1 MSSGTQKA
9 VKKACVACGQEFSGE
24 MTNCP
29 EDGTQLTPL
38 TQEAQIGSIL
48 ADKYEI
54 IDVIG
59 GGAMGL
65 VYKAKHL
72 LMKRSVAIKMLHPN
86 AVASSTTLQRFQQ
99 EAEAAS
105 CLNHPNILTV
115 FDFGVTAQGQPYLV
129 MDYLEGTNLSTLIE
143 KETYIQFRRAL
154 GIFLQMAAALQHAHS
169 KGVIHRDLKP
179 SNIMLVKFEGDEDF
193 VKIVDFGIAKVLNRD
208 TSSDEPDSSGNL
220 TRTGEIFGSPLYM
233 SPEQCRGRKLDA
245 RSDIYS
251 MGCVMYRVLTG
262 KPPLVGIDLLEC
274 MYKHVN
280 EMPAPFCEAC
290 PDFNIPPDFEAVIF
304 KALAKDPD
312 DRYQQMSELRQAL
325 DVFNQSLTHRVR
337 AYETVEVDF
346 KPPAQKETRKVQV
359 TTGTKALLPPDDD
372 SDSSAP
378 QDSNQGA
385 QNATQSAPPA
395 QNASGALSAMSNF
408 GDTKDSQSFSNAQ
421 GNALEATTQG
431 SSQTPAQET
440 PSPGIAAGAKAIDI
454 KVWIA
459 IGVVLLALP
468 VVAMMMGGK
477 KDSKDNPPIVGTAT
491 GFDHTSSP
499 PAASGSLMDQGL
511 HAYKNGNFA
520 DAEKFFSDAAKEAKE
535 KHDAKQQA
543 IAINQLVKAYYA
555 DGKYGEAGKEA
566 KELIAVLVNAKDKS
580 SPIYAEAL
588 CNQAYVY
595 MAERDFGKA
604 LPLLEESLKIRK
616 TLTGPEHGDDA
627 ADSLSGLAEI
637 ASIQGQYKKA
647 IDYET
652 EAVSLRKKYAKP
664 SDPELADEL
673 NKLAQA
679 YEYDGIKSHKVS
691 HLKASE
697 LLYRE
702 ALKIYQDSLG
712 PEDPKV
718 AKNLMY
724 IGTLQFQ
731 QGKNAQAEA
740 LFTQAIDMRKKASG
754 VKPDPTV
761 AECMVALS
769 MLYVEEKKFSLAR
782 ETFNKAIEIRKSANG
797 PDDPMIAKWQ
807 RSFNSALSG
816 FGK

>member
-1 MSSGTQKA
+1 MSSGTQKTT
-9 VKKACVACGQEFSGE
+9 KKACVACGQEFSGE
-24 MTNCP
+24 MTTCP

-38 TQEAQIGSIL
+38 TQEQSVGSIL

-54 IDVIG
+54 IEVIG

-72 LMKRSVAIKMLHPN
+72 LMKRQVAIKMLHPN
-86 AVASSTTLQRFQQ
+86 AVASANTLQRFQQ

-129 MDYLEGTNLSTLIE
+129 MDYLEGTNLATLIE
-143 KETYIQFRRAL
+143 KETCIPFRRAL
-154 GIFLQMAAALQHAHS
+154 GIFLQMAAGLQHAHS

-179 SNIMLVKFEGDEDF
+179 SNIMLVSFEGDEDF

-208 TSSDEPDSSGNL
+208 SASDEPDSSGNL

-280 EMPAPFCEAC
+280 EMPAPFCDAC
-290 PDFNIPPDFEAVIF
+290 PDFNIPPDFESVIF

-346 KPPAQKETRKVQV
+346 KPQPQKETRKVQV

-372 SDSSAP
+372 GA
-378 QDSNQGA
+378 NQGQSGSNKQLDST
-385 QNATQSAPPA
+385 QNAAQSAPTPA
-395 QNASGALSAMSNF
+395 PQTASGALSAVANF
-408 GDTKDSQSFSNAQ
+408 GETMDSQALSQPGKALDSTMQ
-421 GNALEATTQG
+421 GGAAT
-431 SSQTPAQET
+431 
-440 PSPGIAAGAKAIDI
+440 GIASQPPKRDVR
-454 KVWIA
+454 VWIA
-459 IGVVLLALP
+459 IGAVLVALP
-468 VVAMMMGGK
+468 LVAMMIGGK
-477 KDSKDNPPIVGTAT
+477 KDASKETPPGQTSPT
-491 GFDHTSSP
+491 SFDHTSTGPAPANGSP
-499 PAASGSLMDQGL
+499 MDEGL
-511 HAYKNGNFA
+511 HAYKAGNFA
-520 DAEKFFSDAAKEAKE
+520 DAQKYFQDAVNQAKDKN
-535 KHDAKQQA
+535 DSKQQA
-543 IAINQLVKAYYA
+543 IAMNQLVKAYYA

-566 KELIAVLVNAKDKS
+566 KELISLLDKIKDKS
-580 SPIYAEAL
+580 SPICAEAL
-588 CNQAYVY
+588 CNQAYVF
-595 MAERDFGKA
+595 MAERDFNKA
-604 LPLLEESLKIRK
+604 VPLLEQSLKIRK

-637 ASIQGQYKKA
+637 ASVQGQYKKA
-647 IDYET
+647 IEFET
-652 EAVSLRKKYAKP
+652 QAVSLRKKYAKGN
-664 SDPELADEL
+664 DPELADEL

-679 YEYDGIKSHKVS
+679 YEYDGIKSRKAA

-702 ALKIYQDSLG
+702 ALKIYQDALG

-740 LFTQAIDMRKKASG
+740 LFTQAIDMRKKAAG
-754 VKPDPTV
+754 GKPDATV

-782 ETFNKAIEIRKSANG
+782 ETFNKAVDIRKGATG

>member
-1 MSSGTQKA
+1 M
-9 VKKACVACGQEFSGE
+9 ACGQEFSGE

-29 EDGTQLTPL
+29 EDGTLLTPL
-38 TQEAQIGSIL
+38 TQEQSIGSIL

-54 IDVIG
+54 IEVIG

-72 LMKRSVAIKMLHPN
+72 LMKRAVAIKMLHPN

-129 MDYLEGTNLSTLIE
+129 MDYLEGTNLASFIE
-143 KETYIQFRRAL
+143 KETSIPFRRAL
-154 GIFLQMAAALQHAHS
+154 GIFLQMAGALQHAHS

-179 SNIMLVKFEGDEDF
+179 SNIMLVNFEGDEDF

-208 TSSDEPDSSGNL
+208 TSSDELDSSGNL

-280 EMPAPFCEAC
+280 EMPASFCDAC
-290 PDFNIPPDFEAVIF
+290 PDMNIPPEFEAVIF
-304 KALAKDPD
+304 KALAKEPD
-312 DRYQQMSELRQAL
+312 DRYQTMSELRQAL
-325 DVFNQSLTHRVR
+325 DMFNQSLTHRVK
-337 AYETVEVDF
+337 AYETMEVDM
-346 KPPAQKETRKVQV
+346 KSAPPKETRKVQV
-359 TTGTKALLPPDDD
+359 TTGTKALLPHDDD
-372 SDSSAP
+372 GDNSSASQNTMIATP
-378 QDSNQGA
+378 ATPSA
-385 QNATQSAPPA
+385 QS
-395 QNASGALSAMSNF
+395 ASGALSAMSNF
-408 GDTKDSQSFSNAQ
+408 GETMDSQTLSQ
-421 GNALEATTQG
+421 PGKALEATSAQTSG
-431 SSQTPAQET
+431 LSNSVSSTT
-440 PSPGIAAGAKAIDI
+440 DAGGRNAKRRDVR
-454 KVWIA
+454 VWIVV
-459 IGVVLLALP
+459 GVLLVALP
-468 VVAMMMGGK
+468 VVALMMGESK
-477 KDSKDNPPIVGTAT
+477 KAAERGHGTSTSGTSQT
-491 GFDHTSSP
+491 GAQTP
-499 PAASGSLMDQGL
+499 GGTPMEQGL
-511 HAYKNGNFA
+511 HAYKAGEFG
-520 DAEKFFSDAAKEAKE
+520 DAQKFFERAVSDAKSK
-535 KHDAKQQA
+535 KDKKQEA
-543 IAINQLVKAYYA
+543 IAMNQLVKAFYA
-555 DGKYGEAGKEA
+555 DGKYGEAGKRA
-566 KELIAVLVNAKDKS
+566 KELVALLEKDNDKT
-580 SPIYAEAL
+580 SPVCAEAL
-588 CNQAYVY
+588 CNQAYIY
-595 MAERDFGKA
+595 MAEREFGKA
-604 LPLLEESLKIRK
+604 QPLLERSLKLRK
-616 TLTGPEHGDDA
+616 TFTDPEHADDA
-627 ADSLSGLAEI
+627 VDSLSGLAEI
-637 ASIQGQYKKA
+637 ASSEGQYQKA
-647 IDYET
+647 IQYET
-652 EAVSLRKKYAKP
+652 EAVALKKKHSKAN
-664 SDPELADEL
+664 DPELADEL

-679 YEYDGIKSHKVS
+679 YEYEGIKSHKAAPMKV
-691 HLKASE
+691 SE

-712 PEDPKV
+712 PEHPKV

-740 LFTQAIDMRKKASG
+740 LFTQAIDMRKRGAGGKA
-754 VKPDPTV
+754 DATA

-782 ETFNKAIEIRKSANG
+782 ETFNKAIDIRKAATG